1 MLVYQRVMSLCRMSP
16 LIVHV
21 EKNMRNVWGLR
32 PKFSGEM
39 RCSNLTHG
47 FVVQAL
53 GIWGIDLNW
62 PSFDWQ
68 IGAVEAIFWG
78 PQHASYR
85 SLPKWLDQELT
96 TGPPFEFLAEMAVI
110 CPCRPNFE
118 SRDFFQHS
126 VTVCLRNL
134 DGSYLACIS
143 SEMSLNFVV
152 WLAALQ
158 GIHQI
163 RLGFVGLCHS
173 FWDKATGCYRP

>member
-1 MLVYQRVMSLCRMSP
+1 MLKFDPWLCRPSSGDIGYRSE
-16 LIVHV
+16 LTQLRFADWCFGG
-21 EKNMRNVWGLR
+21 NFLR
-32 PKFSGEM
+32 PST
-39 RCSNLTHG
+39 CLL
-47 FVVQAL
+47 Q
-53 GIWGIDLNW
+53 I
-62 PSFDWQ
+62 PS
-68 IGAVEAIFWG
+68 
-78 PQHASYR
+78 Y
-85 SLPKWLDQELT
+85 KWLDQELT

-173 FWDKATGCYRP
+173 F